1 MVIDVVMPKMGE
13 SITEGTIL
21 EWYKKVGE
29 HIAADETLLEIGT
42 DKVDSEIPAPNGGIV
57 IEILAQPNDVI
68 DVGEVI
74 ARIETSKTETDNI
87 QSIEEPDELMKDD
100 QKEKQ
105 VEKEDLSDFVSQTEK
120 INSIKIS
127 SSNVNATVSPAVTN
141 LANQQGISLAELE
154 QINGTGKN
162 GRITKKDLEKYIASG
177 AKIKK
182 KVQLILKK
190 IFMSIKAVR

>member
-29 HIAADETLLEIGT
+29 PIAADETLLEIGT

-105 VEKEDLSDFVSQTEK
+105 VEKEGLSDFVSQTEK

-127 SSNVNATVSPAVTN
+127 SSNVSATVSPAVTN
-141 LANQQGISLAELE
+141 LANQQGISLACLLY
-154 QINGTGKN
+154 TSPSP
-162 GRITKKDLEKYIASG
+162 RDA
-177 AKIKK
+177 
-182 KVQLILKK
+182 
-190 IFMSIKAVR
+190 

>member
-29 HIAADETLLEIGT
+29 HIAADETLLEIAT

-74 ARIETSKTETDNI
+74 ARIETSKSETDNI
-87 QSIEEPDELMKDD
+87 QSIEEPDEPMKDD

-105 VEKEDLSDFVSQTEK
+105 VEKEVLSDFVTQTEK
-120 INSIKIS
+120 INSTEIS
-127 SSNVNATVSPAVTN
+127 ISNVNAIVSPAVTN

-162 GRITKKDLEKYIASG
+162 GREYH
-177 AKIKK
+177 
-182 KVQLILKK
+182 
-190 IFMSIKAVR
+190 

>member
-74 ARIETSKTETDNI
+74 ARIETSKTETENI
-87 QSIEEPDELMKDD
+87 QSIEETDEPMKDD
-100 QKEKQ
+100 QKEKH

-127 SSNVNATVSPAVTN
+127 SKVSSAAICSPTFLYHSKIVPSVI
-141 LANQQGISLAELE
+141 LSPIFGITTS
-154 QINGTGKN
+154 
-162 GRITKKDLEKYIASG
+162 IT
-177 AKIKK
+177 
-182 KVQLILKK
+182 
-190 IFMSIKAVR
+190 IF

>member
-105 VEKEDLSDFVSQTEK
+105 VEKEGLSDFVSQTEK

-127 SSNVNATVSPAVTN
+127 SSDVNATVSPAVTN
-141 LANQQGISLAELE
+141 LANQQRISLA
-154 QINGTGKN
+154 
-162 GRITKKDLEKYIASG
+162 
-177 AKIKK
+177 
-182 KVQLILKK
+182 
-190 IFMSIKAVR
+190 

>member
-42 DKVDSEIPAPNGGIV
+42 DKVDSEIPAPNEGIV

-74 ARIETSKTETDNI
+74 ARIETSKSGTDNK
-87 QSIEEPDELMKDD
+87 QSIEENDEPMKDN

-105 VEKEDLSDFVSQTEK
+105 VEKKDLNDFVIQTEK
-120 INSIKIS
+120 INSIK
-127 SSNVNATVSPAVTN
+127 
-141 LANQQGISLAELE
+141 ELF
-154 QINGTGKN
+154 KSKYLC
-162 GRITKKDLEKYIASG
+162 GRA
-177 AKIKK
+177 
-182 KVQLILKK
+182 
-190 IFMSIKAVR
+190 R